1 MNEPDNTKDTNPLG
15 MREIGPAGPYVLPS
29 QTCSERRKEYFL
41 RANRV
46 LGTYAT
52 ITAYSGIGENNVKT
66 SAEKNKINDE
76 TDIRIKM
83 GSYTFYSKYRLLK
96 KMFGKAG
103 AQLTNQVFLMV
114 YGNFEAYLAD
124 LVQDSFGVQGAE
136 DSLEKAISLM
146 ASTRWE
152 AKISKISQKCGVQ
165 LRKRDFVTAYKG
177 IDMGFM
183 GTAYSDPIEFLQSM
197 ADLRHRFVHSAGRVD
212 KNLLRDYPSL
222 GLVEGALIELPF
234 GLPYE
239 VNLFF
244 VPMTELLDKAF
255 CEKFGWARHTVT
267 PEHLTDI

>member
-1 MNEPDNTKDTNPLG
+1 

-29 QTCSERRKEYFL
+29 QVCSERRKEYFL

-52 ITAYSGIGENNVKT
+52 ITAYSGVGENNVKT
-66 SAEKNKINDE
+66 SAERNEISDE

-83 GSYTFYSKYRLLK
+83 GPYTFQSKYRLLK

-103 AQLTNQVFLMV
+103 AQLNNQVFLMV

-124 LVQDSFGVQGAE
+124 LVQDSFGVQGAQ
-136 DSLEKAISLM
+136 DPVEKAISLM

-165 LRKRDFVTAYKG
+165 LRKRDFIAAYKE
-177 IDMGFM
+177 IDMSFLGK
-183 GTAYSDPIEFLQSM
+183 AYSDPIEFLQSM

-212 KNLLRDYPSL
+212 KNLLHDYPSF
-222 GLVEGALIELPF
+222 GLAEGALIELPF

-244 VPMTELLDKAF
+244 VPMTELLDKEF
-255 CEKFGWARHTVT
+255 CEKFSWARHTIT